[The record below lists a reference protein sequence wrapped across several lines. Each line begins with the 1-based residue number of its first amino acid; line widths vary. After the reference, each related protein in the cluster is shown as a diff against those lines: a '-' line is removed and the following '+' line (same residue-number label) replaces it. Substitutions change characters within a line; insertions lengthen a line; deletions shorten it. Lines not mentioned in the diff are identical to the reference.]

1 MKIFKA
7 MIPNEVWPKV
17 VEIPIVNLNQLKDKG
32 IRVAFLDYD
41 NTIDIDRSTA
51 PSDYSLD
58 CINYLEMNGFK
69 CCLVSN
75 AKSSR
80 SSVIAKELGLPSVNC
95 AHKPRTDGVKRAME
109 LMNATNNECVM
120 IGDQIFT
127 DVMAGNLAGCYTI
140 MVEKYQPKEIWYV
153 KIKRPFEK
161 IVRLIARF

>member
-1 MKIFKA
+1 MNIFKA

-17 VEIPIVNLNQLKDKG
+17 VEIPLDRLKELNKRGVK
-32 IRVAFLDYD
+32 VAFLDYD

-51 PSDYSLD
+51 PSDYSLE
-58 CINYLEMNGFK
+58 CINYLEMNGFR

-80 SSVIAKELGLPSVNC
+80 SASIAKELNLPSVNC
-95 AHKPRTDGVKRAME
+95 AHKPRTEGVERAMR
-109 LMNATNNECVM
+109 LMKANSNECVM

-127 DVMAGNLAGCYTI
+127 DVMAGNLSGCYTI
-140 MVEKYQPKEIWYV
+140 MVEKYQQKEIWYV